1 MLTRIYHALISRLS
15 SRISQR
21 ENALISEDEFS
32 RKDITNKV
40 CSDAV
45 ADYWTCNNVTQHKE
59 FSSRKESIEYFHWRC
74 DQYIGYLEL
83 MPVAGFD
90 GLDVLD
96 YGCGPGNDLV
106 GFAEYSRM
114 KSLVG
119 IDIAKSSVEEAKERL
134 ALHPGKTQVLYL
146 DPIATNLPF
155 DSLSFDYI
163 HSSGV
168 LHHVPDIVAVLKEFR
183 RILRP
188 NGRVRLMLY
197 NYHCLWLHL
206 YVAYLLRYRE
216 AAIDSSIP
224 LREAFSRFTDAP
236 GCPIANC
243 YRPDEFKGIAAEAG
257 FSAKTMGAA
266 CSLSEMR
273 LLGQT
278 LYEACMDP
286 RLEREHR
293 QFLLQLTYDE
303 KGVPIYKGIP
313 AGIDLVFEL
322 SGSENRHA

>member
-1 MLTRIYHALISRLS
+1 MLSRFYHALMSRLS
-15 SRISQR
+15 SRMTERGIVITG
-21 ENALISEDEFS
+21 ENESL
-32 RKDITNKV
+32 RKNSANEV

-45 ADYWTCNNVTQHKE
+45 ADYWTRNNVTQHKQ
-59 FSSRKESIEYFHWRC
+59 FATRQESVEYFLWRC
-74 DQYIGYLEL
+74 DQYIGYLDL
-83 MPVAGFD
+83 MPVSEFD

-96 YGCGPGNDLV
+96 YGCGPGDDLV
-106 GFAEYSRM
+106 GFAEYSSPR
-114 KSLVG
+114 SLVG
-119 IDIAKSSVEEAKERL
+119 IDIAKSSVEEARVRL
-134 ALHPGKTQVLYL
+134 ALHPGETQVLYL
-146 DPIATNLPF
+146 DPSATNLPF

-168 LHHVPDIVAVLKEFR
+168 LHHVPDIGAVLKEFR

-188 NGRVRLMLY
+188 NGRVRLMIY

-206 YVAYLLRYRE
+206 YVAYVLRYRE

-224 LREAFSRFTDAP
+224 IREAFSRFTDAP

-243 YRPDEFKGIAAEAG
+243 YTPDEFTSIAAETG

-273 LLGQT
+273 LLGPT
-278 LYEACMDP
+278 LYESCMDP

-303 KGVPIYKGIP
+303 KGVPVYKGIP

-322 SGSENRHA
+322 SAS